1 MRMPVSTAHTHSS
14 EYFLIFLHLSWVR
27 FEVLTFHKAAAKQIS
42 FFLILFLFRSKIRAN
57 KSKSER
63 SAHAEK
69 KYTYSLL
76 SHPCEDGRCGQKKE
90 TTLTGLPPG
99 KIIESATP
107 TYYLAIVAYT

>member
-42 FFLILFLFRSKIRAN
+42 FFLISLLFHFIFSFILYIFFRSKIREN

-69 KYTYSLL
+69 KIYIF
-76 SHPCEDGRCGQKKE
+76 P
-90 TTLTGLPPG
+90 
-99 KIIESATP
+99 A
-107 TYYLAIVAYT
+107 

>member
-42 FFLILFLFRSKIRAN
+42 FFLISLLFHFIFSFILYIFFRSKIREN

-69 KYTYSLL
+69 KNI
-76 SHPCEDGRCGQKKE
+76 HIPCLVTPARMEGVAKKKKKR
-90 TTLTGLPPG
+90 P
-99 KIIESATP
+99 SQ
-107 TYYLAIVAYT
+107 AYPLEK